1 MTDVP
6 KTVTEIWI
14 GRTTETR
21 RQDNRMARA
30 GVRRS
35 FLEEVMSKL
44 NLNMKRVCKTHIG
57 RKKFSAERN
66 NNTNKNRGH

>member
-1 MTDVP
+1 
-6 KTVTEIWI
+6 
-14 GRTTETR
+14 
-21 RQDNRMARA
+21 MARA